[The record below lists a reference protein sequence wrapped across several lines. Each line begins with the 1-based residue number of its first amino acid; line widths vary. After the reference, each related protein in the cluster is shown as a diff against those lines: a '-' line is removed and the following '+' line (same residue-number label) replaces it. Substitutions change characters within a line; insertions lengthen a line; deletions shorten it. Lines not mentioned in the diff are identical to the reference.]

1 MIEHMEVP
9 HKVKCKSRK
18 FTQNN
23 PKVGVVVTE
32 QFKVY
37 ESVNDEGF
45 VYFFEAK
52 GIEGFQKVYEA
63 DVSTIVQYM
72 KKHKGFR
79 DNLLREMH
87 IEFYPSELKEWEKEN
102 ETTV

>member
-1 MIEHMEVP
+1 MHSVVP
-9 HKVKCKSRK
+9 EKLKRRSSK

-32 QFKVY
+32 QFNIF
-37 ESVNDEGF
+37 EAVNNDGF
-45 VYFFEAK
+45 VYYCEAK
-52 GIEGFQKVYEA
+52 EIEGFQKVFEA